1 MAYGCD
7 LMVRLN
13 VTKYS
18 MNAENSQMVNSQNS
32 KNSQMVNSQN
42 SKISQMAN
50 RLSAEIK
57 KLEMARGKFVQ

>member
-42 SKISQMAN
+42 SDGEQTFGRDK
-50 RLSAEIK
+50 EI
-57 KLEMARGKFVQ
+57 RNGTRQICSINH